1 MAMSDYI
8 KAFIVMVLLNIAGL
22 FVIGFGL
29 GVLMALTGN
38 PNSVDT
44 IDEMAWFNILVLV
57 SWAFIGFF
65 AFKFSVD
72 KFLFKYR

>member
-8 KAFIVMVLLNIAGL
+8 KAFIVMALLNIAGL
-22 FVIGFGL
+22 FVIGFSL

-38 PNSVDT
+38 ANSVDT
-44 IDEMAWFNILVLV
+44 IDQMAWFNILVLV
-57 SWAFIGFF
+57 GWAFIGFF

-72 KFLFKYR
+72 KFLLK

>member
-38 PNSVDT
+38 ANSVDT

-57 SWAFIGFF
+57 GWAFIGVF

-72 KFLFKYR
+72 KFLLEER